1 MRHTIAVLVENRFGV
16 LARVAGLFS
25 GRGYNIESLNVA
37 ETLEPG
43 VSHMTIVTS
52 GEDHVIEQI
61 TKQLNKQI
69 DVIKVVDLNDKDFV
83 DREMALIK
91 IHAPDEHRAEALR
104 IVDIFRA
111 KVIDSSPKHYSIEVT
126 GCRDKIDAIINLL
139 RPIGIKEIVRTGS
152 VALQRN

>member
-52 GEDHVIEQI
+52 GEDHIIEQI

-91 IHAPDEHRAEALR
+91 IHAPAELRAEALR

-126 GCRDKIDAIINLL
+126 GSREKVEAIINLL

>member
-1 MRHTIAVLVENRFGV
+1 MRHTIALLVENRFGV

-52 GEDHVIEQI
+52 GEDQIIEQI

-91 IHAPDEHRAEALR
+91 IHAPAELRAEALR

-126 GCRDKIDAIINLL
+126 GSREKVEAIINLL

>member
-1 MRHTIAVLVENRFGV
+1 
-16 LARVAGLFS
+16 
-25 GRGYNIESLNVA
+25 
-37 ETLEPG
+37 
-43 VSHMTIVTS
+43 MTIVTS

-126 GCRDKIDAIINLL
+126 GSRGKVDAIINLL

>member
-52 GEDHVIEQI
+52 GEDHIIEQI

-91 IHAPDEHRAEALR
+91 IHAPEEHRAEALR

-126 GCRDKIDAIINLL
+126 GSRDKIEAIINLL
-139 RPIGIKEIVRTGS
+139 RPIGIKELVRTGS
-152 VALQRN
+152 VALQRT